1 MGPVSSSPLR
11 VTVID
16 NQPRLAIIHPRRSIN
31 HFQRKQRGERSFKWG
46 RFFYHD
52 NCNYVQQISP
62 RVPWCLHSL
71 KWKRLPFPWLTA
83 GILQIFLCFYFHCR
97 GCERA
102 RRMTA
107 HSNMAVGFCLDLK
120 CVICKRFSAFV
131 VACIAFQIYYGAN
144 QNVRIGVTLAASH
157 RKFPLSLFSRE
168 HFNLLSLI
176 LQYIKDQQ
184 RRSI

>member
-16 NQPRLAIIHPRRSIN
+16 NRPRLAIIHPRRSIN
-31 HFQRKQRGERSFKWG
+31 HFQRKQHGERSFKWG

-83 GILQIFLCFYFHCR
+83 GILQIF
-97 GCERA
+97 
-102 RRMTA
+102 
-107 HSNMAVGFCLDLK
+107 
-120 CVICKRFSAFV
+120 FV
-131 VACIAFQIYYGAN
+131 F
-144 QNVRIGVTLAASH
+144 
-157 RKFPLSLFSRE
+157 LFSLPRLRTGTADDSPLQHGSRILFGSE
-168 HFNLLSLI
+168 VCDLQTLLGVCCGLYRVPDLLRCKSERQDWCHFGCQSQKIPLKFIFSWAF
-176 LQYIKDQQ
+176 
-184 RRSI
+184 